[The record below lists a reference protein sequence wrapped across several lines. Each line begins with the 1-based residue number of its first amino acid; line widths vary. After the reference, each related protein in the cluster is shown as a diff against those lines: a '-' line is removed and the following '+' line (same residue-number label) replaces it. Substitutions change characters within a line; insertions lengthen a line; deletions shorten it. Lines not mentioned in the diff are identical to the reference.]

1 MEADQ
6 LLVDAGLP
14 VCLPLHYSLR
24 HKDLVQCM
32 VGFGASCF
40 SQCQN
45 SMQLSQQKRQ
55 QVLQDGK
62 T

>member
-6 LLVDAGLP
+6 LLVDARLP

-24 HKDLVQCM
+24 QQDLVQCA
-32 VGFGASCF
+32 VGFGASYF
-40 SQCQN
+40 SHRQN
-45 SMQLSQQKRQ
+45 SMQSSQQKRQ
-55 QVLQDGK
+55 RVLQGGK